1 MRHGPGLPG
10 TPGDRAAGMP
20 MRLESGSSTMLR
32 VENVVKRYRIAGAN
46 KPVLAGIDL
55 DLDAGRICAITGKS
69 GCGKT
74 TLLNVIAGI
83 TAPDRGS
90 VRINGRKMRFA
101 LDILASRMRN
111 REIGFVFQTF
121 RLLNDESVIANV
133 LLPARIRGRVGRDV
147 RNHAEEILERLRI
160 YKFRHTRAAVL
171 SGGQKQ
177 RVAIARALV
186 NRPSLI
192 LADEPTANLDR
203 DTAREIFDILL
214 DLKGEGKAVLAVTH
228 DEYLHERADAAFM
241 MEHGVLRSV
250 R

>member
-1 MRHGPGLPG
+1 MVLNV
-10 TPGDRAAGMP
+10 AGI
-20 MRLESGSSTMLR
+20 E
-32 VENVVKRYRIAGAN
+32 KRFRIAGT
-46 KPVLAGIDL
+46 KKRILAGIDL
-55 DLDAGRICAITGKS
+55 DIGAGRICAITGKS

-90 VRINGRKMRFA
+90 VRINGRKMRHA
-101 LDILASRMRN
+101 IDILASRMRN
-111 REIGFVFQTF
+111 REIGFIFQTF
-121 RLLNDESVIANV
+121 RLLGDESVLSNV
-133 LLPARIRGRVGRDV
+133 LLPARIRGRVGSSVKD
-147 RNHAEEILERLRI
+147 HAGEILERLRM
-160 YKFRHTRAAVL
+160 YKFRNAHTAVL

-214 DLKGEGKAVLAVTH
+214 ELKGEGKAVLAVTH
-228 DEYLHERADAAFM
+228 DEYLHERADDVFV
-241 MEHGVLRSV
+241 MENGLLERPQ
-250 R
+250 